1 MKQFSW
7 DEYYERFSD
16 WSFSTQKKYSYG
28 LSDFGPADEVFELVI
43 ELASNDEKFGT
54 RFVEKALAAGVRF
67 TPEQVIEMTH
77 LFDEPTLGKMA
88 EQTSL
93 PFSKE
98 QLEDIY
104 PLIDEAS
111 FERISKRQNV
121 DIFTE
126 DESEVRDYSE
136 DEHEFAGHE
145 PRKPGFFSALLA
157 VFAGFSMGGHSKKRR
172 HDGLCD
178 GDCANCPPHY
188 GYRYGRWYY
197 GHEHVH
203 GCEFGGNG
211 GSGSGGN

>member
-93 PFSKE
+93 PFSKK

-111 FERISKRQNV
+111 FERIS
-121 DIFTE
+121 
-126 DESEVRDYSE
+126 
-136 DEHEFAGHE
+136 
-145 PRKPGFFSALLA
+145 
-157 VFAGFSMGGHSKKRR
+157 
-172 HDGLCD
+172 
-178 GDCANCPPHY
+178 
-188 GYRYGRWYY
+188 
-197 GHEHVH
+197 
-203 GCEFGGNG
+203 
-211 GSGSGGN
+211 